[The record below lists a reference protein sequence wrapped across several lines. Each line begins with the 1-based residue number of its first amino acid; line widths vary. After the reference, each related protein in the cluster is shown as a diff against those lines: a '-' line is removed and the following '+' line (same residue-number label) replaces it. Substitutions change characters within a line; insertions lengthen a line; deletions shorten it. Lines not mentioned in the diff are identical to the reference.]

1 MTRDHAASVKARLLG
16 KTKAA
21 GDWQDEDPRTG
32 GFRLRRSRCPRTG
45 CSPIAHPH
53 RRCSCSADTSVSAR
67 RGRRREG
74 SDHVALGR
82 RNSRMKDFHDVG
94 SLSEALASIRHGAEG
109 GARRMRVIRS
119 GKSSNHALHASAWSS
134 VRQRSPGCL
143 EGSRH
148 VIHHFAE
155 LLVQPYGI
163 AAVNPGDDV
172 GATPRN
178 QVFPKS
184 DENG

>member
-1 MTRDHAASVKARLLG
+1 MDFSIDDTVVLEPDVVRSPTLIDRVPA
-16 KTKAA
+16 
-21 GDWQDEDPRTG
+21 PRI
-32 GFRLRRSRCPRTG
+32 RAYPRVV
-45 CSPIAHPH
+45 AV
-53 RRCSCSADTSVSAR
+53 AEKVQAM
-67 RGRRREG
+67 
-74 SDHVALGR
+74 VALGR
-82 RNSRMKDFHDVG
+82 RNSHMKDFHDVG

-155 LLVQPYGI
+155 LLVQPYGA